1 MDLIDRVQPDIVHAH
16 TPKAALVGM
25 LAARAK
31 RVRTRVVTIHGL
43 KLLGA
48 QGPRRALLTGTEALT
63 YAMSTH
69 LLAVSRSMSE
79 WVRGHGLTRKPVE
92 VLGDGSCNGI
102 DGTFF
107 SDRWSAGEKA
117 AMRAEL
123 GLPADAFVFVF
134 VGRIVR
140 DKGIRELVG
149 AFTRIHREFPATR
162 LLVVGPD
169 ESHLDPISAADAEV
183 LRSHPAI
190 VCRGFAHDV
199 RPFMAMSDALV
210 LPTYREG
217 FGMVLIEA
225 GCLGVPVIATRIPG
239 CGEVVVEGET
249 GLLVEPR
256 DEASLLDGMR
266 RLLIDDALRTHLR
279 SRARAETLR
288 RYDQSRVWSLL
299 DDFYLRALDEG
310 HR

>member
-1 MDLIDRVQPDIVHAH
+1 
-16 TPKAALVGM
+16 
-25 LAARAK
+25 
-31 RVRTRVVTIHGL
+31 
-43 KLLGA
+43 
-48 QGPRRALLTGTEALT
+48 
-63 YAMSTH
+63 
-69 LLAVSRSMSE
+69 
-79 WVRGHGLTRKPVE
+79 
-92 VLGDGSCNGI
+92 
-102 DGTFF
+102 
-107 SDRWSAGEKA
+107 
-117 AMRAEL
+117 
-123 GLPADAFVFVF
+123 
-134 VGRIVR
+134 
-140 DKGIRELVG
+140 
-149 AFTRIHREFPATR
+149 
-162 LLVVGPD
+162 
-169 ESHLDPISAADAEV
+169 
-183 LRSHPAI
+183 
-190 VCRGFAHDV
+190 
-199 RPFMAMSDALV
+199 MAMSDALV